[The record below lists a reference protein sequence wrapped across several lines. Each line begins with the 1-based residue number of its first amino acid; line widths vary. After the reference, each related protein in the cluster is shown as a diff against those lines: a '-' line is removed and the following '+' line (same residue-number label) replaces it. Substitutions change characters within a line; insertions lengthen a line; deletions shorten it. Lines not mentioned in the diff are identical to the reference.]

1 MSIIHFLIGA
11 TNSPSSLIKAFQ
23 TYFSAF
29 NWQKLAESLFNH
41 LLEIILISI
50 FFWIIN
56 FVGKRLLTNGLH
68 KYHHLNDAIPNRA
81 VTLLALVINIFHYVV
96 LFFYLY
102 ALLSII
108 GVPVGTLVAGAGIIS
123 IAVGLGAQGLVSDIV
138 NGLFIL
144 LDGQLD
150 VGDQVTIQNINGKV
164 TEIGLRSTQVLSDDG
179 TTNFIPN
186 RSITAI
192 ANHSRNDQIVSIF
205 LAFENLS
212 DLKSAEQLITKATV
226 ELATKSTEITTD
238 PTVNSPVQDQNGN
251 IGLRV
256 KMYVTNGTVDQIQK
270 MLLQNYLNL
279 LTTHDLRII
288 NNQLLQQN
296 K

>member
-108 GVPVGTLVAGAGIIS
+108 GVPVSTLVAGAGIIS

>member
-11 TNSPSSLIKAFQ
+11 TNSPSFLIKAFQ

-50 FFWIIN
+50 FFWIIS
-56 FVGKRLLTNGLH
+56 FVGKRLLTNKLH
-68 KYHHLNDAIPNRA
+68 KYHHLNDAIPNKA

-186 RSITAI
+186 RSITAV

>member
-1 MSIIHFLIGA
+1 MVNINFFIGA
-11 TNSPSSLIKAFQ
+11 TSSPLSLIKAFQ
-23 TYFSAF
+23 KYFTSFDWEKIATG
-29 NWQKLAESLFNH
+29 LINH
-41 LLEIILISI
+41 LFEIILISI
-50 FFWIIN
+50 FFWLLNSI
-56 FVGKRLLTNGLH
+56 GKRLLTRGLH
-68 KYHHLNDAIPNRA
+68 KYHHLNDAMPSRA
-81 VTLLALVINIFHYVV
+81 MTLLALVINIFHYVV

-108 GVPVGTLVAGAGIIS
+108 GVPIGTLVAGAGIIS

-164 TEIGLRSTQVLSDDG
+164 TEIGLRSTQILSDDG

-192 ANHSRNDQIVSIF
+192 ANHSRNDQVVTIF
-205 LAFENLS
+205 LAFTDLSELENGKKIIEKINPTL
-212 DLKSAEQLITKATV
+212 TATLNDV
-226 ELATKSTEITTD
+226 TTD
-238 PTVNSPVQDQNGN
+238 PVLTGPVQDHQGN

-256 KMYVTNGTVDQIQK
+256 KMYVANGTVDTIQTIY
-270 MLLQNYLNL
+270 LQKYLTELSANKI
-279 LTTHDLRII
+279 HVI
-288 NNQLLQQN
+288 NNQLLKTN

>member
-1 MSIIHFLIGA
+1 MSIIHFLIGV

-150 VGDQVTIQNINGKV
+150 VGDQVTIQSINGKV

-192 ANHSRNDQIVSIF
+192 ANHSRNDQVVSIF

>member
-288 NNQLLQQN
+288 NNQLLQQ

>member
-1 MSIIHFLIGA
+1 MSIIHFLIGV

-150 VGDQVTIQNINGKV
+150 VGDQVTIQSINGKV

-288 NNQLLQQN
+288 NNQLLQQ